1 MVACLM
7 EFERHA
13 GPIGFM
19 KKGEP
24 LWGSCFMGL
33 GRWGWSWILA
43 RIGSRASAGAELG
56 LEVELQLGSSCN
68 C

>member
-13 GPIGFM
+13 GLIGFM

-24 LWGSCFMGL
+24 LWGSCFM
-33 GRWGWSWILA
+33 
-43 RIGSRASAGAELG
+43 AGALG
-56 LEVELQLGSSCN
+56 LELDLGSNWIRGLSWS
-68 C
+68 